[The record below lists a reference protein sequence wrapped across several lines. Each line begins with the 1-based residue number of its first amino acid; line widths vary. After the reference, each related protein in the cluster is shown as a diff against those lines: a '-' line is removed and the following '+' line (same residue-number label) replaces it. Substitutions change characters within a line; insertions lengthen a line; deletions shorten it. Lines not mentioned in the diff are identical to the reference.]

1 MTVSVARQ
9 ILVTSYRPTKNK
21 VLVYQNDTKCCRRE
35 GGYNSVNVEQGCSNT
50 ELRIV
55 GYSNKLVH
63 LTSRIT
69 TLSRKQHLASIH
81 FSSLSYGQN
90 LRFYTSTPG
99 ISRPSLKN

>member
-21 VLVYQNDTKCCRRE
+21 VLVYQNDTKSCRR
-35 GGYNSVNVEQGCSNT
+35 GGYKSVNVEQGCSNT

-55 GYSNKLVH
+55 GYSNKPVH

-69 TLSRKQHLASIH
+69 TLSRKQHLASLH
-81 FSSLSYGQN
+81 FSSLSCGQN
-90 LRFYTSTPG
+90 LRFYTSRPG